1 MVDPSWYSILPPVL
15 AIVLAIWTR
24 QVLLSLFAGVWIGY
38 TLLNGYNPL
47 AGVAE
52 GLEGM
57 VNVFGDAGDARV
69 LLFTLIIGSLIATIE
84 HSGGVS
90 GFVHFLESRRWVHNG
105 RRAQI
110 LAWVIG
116 LVVFIESNI
125 TLLVAGTVSRPLF
138 DRYKVSREKLA
149 YLIDS
154 TSAPVCIMI
163 PLNAW
168 GAVVISLVAASGLEN
183 PLQIFIAS
191 IPYYLYPIAAILL
204 SGLVVW
210 GNINIGPMKK
220 AEARTKQG
228 LLLWP
233 GAIPVVDVA
242 AEQGQAGASSQEI
255 PSAAFM
261 IVPIL
266 SMILMMPVALFI
278 TGDGSLIEGSGS
290 VSILWSVTFAVA
302 VAWIMILA
310 SRRSTITELTRIF
323 MQGAGSLLPISA
335 ILLLALAL
343 GDVAGLLGTGDYVA
357 NLAGANIP
365 VVFLAPLIFLTSS
378 FIAFSI
384 GSSWGTFA
392 IMIPIAVPIAMNLG
406 LPVPLFLGAAISG
419 AVFGDHAS
427 PISDTTVVASMAS
440 ATDHI
445 DHVRTQL
452 PYALLA
458 AGISTIG
465 FFALSLGL

>member
-1 MVDPSWYSILPPVL
+1 MTEPSWYSILPPVL
-15 AIVLAIWTR
+15 AIVLAIWSK
-24 QVLLSLFAGVWIGY
+24 QVLLSLFAGIWIGY

-47 AGVAE
+47 VGVTE

-57 VNVFGDAGDARV
+57 VNVFGDAGDTRV
-69 LLFTLIIGSLIATIE
+69 LIFTLIIGSLIATIE
-84 HSGGVS
+84 HSGGVR
-90 GFVHFLESRRWVHNG
+90 GFVRFLETRRWVHNG

-110 LAWVIG
+110 LAWVVG

-138 DRYKVSREKLA
+138 DRHRVSREKLA

-168 GAVVISLVAASGLEN
+168 GAIVISLVAASGVDD
-183 PLQIFIAS
+183 PLQTFIAS
-191 IPYYLYPIAAILL
+191 IPYNLYAITAILL
-204 SGLVVW
+204 SGVVVW
-210 GNINIGPMKK
+210 KNINIGPMRK
-220 AEARTKQG
+220 AEERTQQG
-228 LLLWP
+228 QLLWP
-233 GAIPVVDVA
+233 GAMPLVDVS
-242 AEQGQAGASSQEI
+242 AEYDEPGETAGDI
-255 PSAAFM
+255 PSASFM
-261 IVPIL
+261 VVPIL
-266 SMILMMPVALFI
+266 AMILMMPTALFI
-278 TGDGSLIEGSGS
+278 TGDGNLIEGSGS
-290 VSILWSVTFAVA
+290 VSILWSVTFALA
-302 VAWIMILA
+302 VAWVMILVN
-310 SRRSTITELTRIF
+310 RRSTISELTRIF
-323 MQGAGSLLPISA
+323 MRGAGSLLPIAA

-343 GDVAGLLGTGDYVA
+343 GDVAALLGTGIYVA
-357 NLAGANIP
+357 DIVGSNMP
-365 VVFLAPLIFLTSS
+365 VLLLAPLIFITSS

-392 IMIPIAVPIAMNLG
+392 IMIPIAVPIALNLG
-406 LPVPLFLGAAISG
+406 LPVPLFLGAAVSG

-452 PYALLA
+452 PYALIA
-458 AGISTIG
+458 AGIATFG
-465 FFALSLGL
+465 FLALSIGL

>member
-1 MVDPSWYSILPPVL
+1 MAEPSWYSILPPVL
-15 AIVLAIWTR
+15 AIVLAIWSK
-24 QVLLSLFAGVWIGY
+24 QVLLSLFAGIWIGY
-38 TLLNGYNPL
+38 TLLNGLNPFT
-47 AGVAE
+47 GVTE
-52 GLEGM
+52 GLEGL
-57 VNVFGDAGDARV
+57 VEVFGDAGDTRV
-69 LLFTLIIGSLIATIE
+69 LIFTLIIGSLIATIE
-84 HSGGVS
+84 HSGGVR

-105 RRAQI
+105 RRAQV
-110 LAWVIG
+110 LAWVTG
-116 LVVFIESNI
+116 LVIFIESNI

-149 YLIDS
+149 YLIDA
-154 TSAPVCIMI
+154 TSAPVCVMI

-168 GAVVISLVAASGLEN
+168 GAIIISLVAASGIEN
-183 PLQIFIAS
+183 PLQTFIAS
-191 IPYYLYPIAAILL
+191 IPYNLYAIAAILL

-210 GNINIGPMKK
+210 KNINIGPMKK
-220 AEARTKQG
+220 AEARTRRG
-228 LLLWP
+228 ELLWP
-233 GAIPVVDVA
+233 GAIPLIDVS
-242 AEQGQAGASSQEI
+242 AEKEQPGENADI
-255 PSAAFM
+255 PSGAFM

-266 SMILMMPVALFI
+266 AMILMMPTALYI
-278 TGDGSLIEGSGS
+278 TGDGNPIQGSGS
-290 VSILWSVTFAVA
+290 VSILWSVTFALA
-302 VAWIMILA
+302 VAWTMILI
-310 SRRSTITELTRIF
+310 SRRGTVSELTRVF
-323 MQGAGSLLPISA
+323 MRGAGSLLPIAA

-343 GDVAGLLGTGDYVA
+343 GDVAGLLGTGVYVSNA
-357 NLAGANIP
+357 VGATLP
-365 VVFLAPLIFLTSS
+365 VVLLAPLIFLTSS

-392 IMIPIAVPIAMNLG
+392 IMIPIAVPIALNLA

-458 AGISTIG
+458 AAVATVG
-465 FFALSLGL
+465 FFLLSLGL